1 MTGSPGRKGP
11 SEHRWEGL
19 QETLP
24 SIPERHLR
32 DFFRPKEARLCRNTW
47 CISKSRNEF
56 GAEKGRKGPKG
67 HGWEGLH
74 MNVGARDYSRA
85 PALFT
90 YIPML
95 PLLPPSVGETDA
107 ALGTTASQ
115 NLAAV
120 GSGHALTETMDLGA
134 MTLLGLIGTNHAET
148 PPVQIGKARS
158 PWGLCRPPQHPD
170 WDAVGKINALNS
182 AHEIIPKSA
191 PSVKKNSNL
200 FSHKLGGTRCCGGI
214 FSF

>member
-1 MTGSPGRKGP
+1 MSTDGKVSRRRCHPSPSVTCEIFFVPKRRGFAEILGVFQKVATNLGRK
-11 SEHRWEGL
+11 RA
-19 QETLP
+19 
-24 SIPERHLR
+24 
-32 DFFRPKEARLCRNTW
+32 AR
-47 CISKSRNEF
+47 
-56 GAEKGRKGPKG
+56 GRRGMDGKVS
-67 HGWEGLH
+67 H

-120 GSGHALTETMDLGA
+120 GSGHA
-134 MTLLGLIGTNHAET
+134 LIGTNHAET

-200 FSHKLGGTRCCGGI
+200 FSHKLGNTRCCGGI